1 MIRHIVLFNAKDPKN
16 KAAVL
21 AGLKTLETIEGD
33 WTLEVRENIKTDQIG
48 NDVDFVVYGEFPD
61 LTALERYKADPLYAE
76 AIRLVRP
83 LRDMRIAVD
92 VEAA

>member
-1 MIRHIVLFNAKDPKN
+1 MIRHIVLFNAKDPKD
-16 KAAVL
+16 KPAIL
-21 AGLKTLETIEGD
+21 AGLKMLETIKGN
-33 WTLEVRENIKTDQIG
+33 WTLQVRENMKTDQLG

-61 LTALERYKADPLYAE
+61 TETLARYKADPLYAE
-76 AIRLVRP
+76 AIRIVRP

>member
-61 LTALERYKADPLYAE
+61 LAALERYKADPLYAE